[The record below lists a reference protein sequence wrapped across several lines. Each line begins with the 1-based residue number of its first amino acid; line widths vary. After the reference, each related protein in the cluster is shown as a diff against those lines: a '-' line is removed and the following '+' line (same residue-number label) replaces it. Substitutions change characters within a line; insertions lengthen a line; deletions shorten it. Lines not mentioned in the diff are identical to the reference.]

1 MGIQEI
7 ISGVA
12 TIAWLGAIAALGWLV
27 FNSAR
32 GQRLGGS
39 AAFVIAIAVVA
50 AVLSTVA
57 AGIVFI
63 QPTQRGVVI
72 TAIGTG
78 GIRDTALEP
87 GLHWVIP
94 FAEQVRIYD
103 VSRRTFTM
111 SSTGDEGGAAVDEP
125 IQARTRDGQFVTI
138 DASVIYS
145 IDPGRIIELH
155 KTWQDRFQE
164 GLVRP
169 AARGVIRSVASQY
182 GVEEIVSL
190 RRDEMTERITEL
202 LRTQLGNNNLIL
214 QDFVLRNITFS
225 EEYANAVEQKQIAE
239 QQAQQAA
246 FVVEQ
251 RRQEAEQARQIAQG
265 QADARVIAARGEAQA
280 RIIQAQ
286 AEAEALKQIAEA
298 IRNNPDILTYQY
310 IQRLAP
316 GVQTIYLP
324 SNQPFLLPLPQ
335 PGGATS
341 GTSTLPAP
349 TPSIT
354 GTTTTP

>member
-7 ISGVA
+7 VSGVA
-12 TIAWLGAIAALGWLV
+12 MLAWLGAIAALGWLV

-32 GQRLGGS
+32 GQRLGGG
-39 AAFVIAIAVVA
+39 ATLVIVIALVA

-57 AGIVFI
+57 AGIVFV

-72 TAIGTG
+72 TAVGAG
-78 GIRDTALEP
+78 GIRNTALEP

-94 FAEQVRIYD
+94 FAEQVRLYD

-111 SSTGDEGGAAVDEP
+111 SSTGDEGGTAVDEP

-145 IDPGRIIELH
+145 IDPAQIIELH

-190 RRDEMTERITEL
+190 RREEMTERITEQ
-202 LRTQLGNNNLIL
+202 LRTQLGNNKLIL
-214 QDFVLRNITFS
+214 QEFVLRNITFS

-251 RRQEAEQARQIAQG
+251 RRQEAEQARQVAQG
-265 QADARVIAARGEAQA
+265 QADARVIAAKGDAEA
-280 RIIQAQ
+280 RLIQ
-286 AEAEALKQIAEA
+286 AEAEAAALRQIAEA
-298 IRNNPDILTYQY
+298 IQNNQDLLTYQY

-324 SNQPFLLPLPQ
+324 SNQPYLLPLPQ
-335 PGGATS
+335 AGTTTSGATV
-341 GTSTLPAP
+341 LPAP
-349 TPSIT
+349 TTVI
-354 GTTTTP
+354 TTTP

>member
-7 ISGVA
+7 VSGIA
-12 TIAWLGAIAALGWLV
+12 TLAWLGAIAALGWVV

-39 AAFVIAIAVVA
+39 ASLVVVIAVVA

-57 AGIVFI
+57 AGIVFV
-63 QPTQRGVVI
+63 QATQRGIVI
-72 TAIGTG
+72 TAVGAG
-78 GIRDTALEP
+78 GIRGTALEP

-94 FAEQVRIYD
+94 FAEQVRLYD
-103 VSRRTFTM
+103 MSRRTFTM
-111 SSTGDEGGAAVDEP
+111 SSTGDEGGSVVDEP

-138 DASVIYS
+138 EASVIYS
-145 IDPGRIIELH
+145 IDPTRIVDLH
-155 KTWQDRFQE
+155 KIWQDRFQD

-169 AARGVIRSVASQY
+169 AARGVIRDVASQY
-182 GVEEIVSL
+182 GVEEIVSS
-190 RRDEMTERITEL
+190 RREEMTGRITEQL
-202 LRTQLGNNNLIL
+202 QTQLGNNNLIL
-214 QDFVLRNITFS
+214 QEFVLRNITFS

-251 RRQEAEQARQIAQG
+251 RRQEAEQARQVAQG
-265 QADARVIAARGEAQA
+265 KADAAVIAAKGDAEA
-280 RIIQAQ
+280 RLIQ
-286 AEAEALKQIAEA
+286 AEAEAAALRQIADA
-298 IRNNPDILTYQY
+298 IQNNQDLLTYQY

-335 PGGATS
+335 AGATTT
-341 GTSTLPAP
+341 GATTLPAP
-349 TPSIT
+349 TT
-354 GTTTTP
+354 GITTTTP

>member
-7 ISGVA
+7 VSGVA
-12 TIAWLGAIAALGWLV
+12 MLAWLGAIAALGWLV

-32 GQRLGGS
+32 GQRLGGG
-39 AAFVIAIAVVA
+39 ATLVIVIALVA

-57 AGIVFI
+57 AGIVFV

-72 TAIGTG
+72 TAVGAG
-78 GIRDTALEP
+78 GIRNTALEP

-94 FAEQVRIYD
+94 FAEQVRLYD

-111 SSTGDEGGAAVDEP
+111 SSTGDEGGTAVDEP

-145 IDPGRIIELH
+145 IDPAQIIELH

-190 RRDEMTERITEL
+190 RREEMTERITEQ
-202 LRTQLGNNNLIL
+202 LRTQLGNNKLIL
-214 QDFVLRNITFS
+214 QEFVLRNITFS

-246 FVVEQ
+246 VVVEQ
-251 RRQEAEQARQIAQG
+251 RRQEAEQARQVAQG
-265 QADARVIAARGEAQA
+265 QADARVIAAKGDAEA
-280 RIIQAQ
+280 RLIQ
-286 AEAEALKQIAEA
+286 AEAEAAALRQIAEA
-298 IRNNPDILTYQY
+298 IQNNQDLLTYQY

-324 SNQPFLLPLPQ
+324 SNQPYLLPLPQ
-335 PGGATS
+335 AGTTTSGATV
-341 GTSTLPAP
+341 LPAP
-349 TPSIT
+349 TTVI
-354 GTTTTP
+354 TTTP